1 MFSDNYCSGLVMILA
16 DEPGDLHLQQ
26 SIPADE
32 LQPVQNALGSYFNRI
47 KLFQITKAS
56 ESSNGAAE
64 LEDFIIRM
72 NNQNMVFSAVKF
84 NIAPL
89 LKRLQAVSHDVDV
102 FRARKDTLRIIET
115 LFEGSSILVS
125 LDTDRY
131 LLLLGTKRQQNHNL
145 LQHQVGL
152 ALQNFFSDNKTVLE
166 FTPVPAPAAG
176 ASPKQAASDLLSA
189 G

>member
-1 MFSDNYCSGLVMILA
+1 MSYK
-16 DEPGDLHLQQ
+16 
-26 SIPADE
+26 
-32 LQPVQNALGSYFNRI
+32 PVQNALGSYFNRI

-89 LKRLQAVSHDVDV
+89 LKRLQAVSHDVDI

-131 LLLLGTKRQQNHNL
+131 LLLLG
-145 LQHQVGL
+145 
-152 ALQNFFSDNKTVLE
+152 NKTSAEPQSFTASGWSCFTE
-166 FTPVPAPAAG
+166 FFLR
-176 ASPKQAASDLLSA
+176 Q
-189 G
+189 